1 MTHQSA
7 HLEQVK
13 CLTTTGKKKVSFCWG
28 YCEDREK
35 AELLSNEKNLLED
48 REGGESPDVNT
59 AAVSA
64 TVLSAVDI
72 TFT

>member
-1 MTHQSA
+1 M
-7 HLEQVK
+7 
-13 CLTTTGKKKVSFCWG
+13 SFCWG
-28 YCEDREK
+28 YCEDRER

-48 REGGESPDVNT
+48 REGRERPDVNT
-59 AAVSA
+59 AVPA